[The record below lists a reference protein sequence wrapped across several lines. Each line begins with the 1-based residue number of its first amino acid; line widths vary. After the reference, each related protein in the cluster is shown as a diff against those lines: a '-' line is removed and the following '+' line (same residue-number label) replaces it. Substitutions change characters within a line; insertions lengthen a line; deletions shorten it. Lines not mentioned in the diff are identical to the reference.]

1 MICARCAD
9 LIKRLGRA
17 TVDRWSIVGRDLSR
31 GVHILPSTQGS
42 CKRSTIDGNIPMLDV
57 RGTAPTAPTAPTL
70 QFWFGHVPYPQ
81 RPGLLGVV
89 GDDSAQATV

>member
-1 MICARCAD
+1 
-9 LIKRLGRA
+9 
-17 TVDRWSIVGRDLSR
+17 
-31 GVHILPSTQGS
+31 
-42 CKRSTIDGNIPMLDV
+42 MLDV